1 MTPYPVD
8 ANSFW
13 RCMGPMSYMAKHFE
27 EFSITLSEMN
37 KGGTISWVEVGQYD
51 MIFMHRPCRPD
62 DLIIMQIAYN
72 MNIPVW
78 VDYDD
83 WLFEIPSWNPNAQ
96 LYNNMAMQSNMAQA
110 LACAD
115 IVSVST
121 TELYN
126 QYRAVNP
133 NTVII
138 PNAYRS
144 DLFKFRKENLEER
157 NDFALW
163 RGSNT
168 HDGDLLSINEA
179 FRNIKH
185 KVKFIGSASWLLLSQ
200 MNKDNYEMLGSFDA
214 IEYFKGIYDHKPKV
228 MIFPLVDCLFNR
240 CKSNIAWMEALHSG
254 ALCLSPDM
262 PEWNYPGNINYKP
275 HDSNSFTESLDKL
288 MNSHPDDH
296 KQQVTLA
303 FNNMKQ
309 SYDIEVINKHRME
322 CVYDLLNRTLVK
334 KNPRDQAIGLMALSV
349 LKENFKKY
357 NEAGTKTTS

>member
-1 MTPYPVD
+1 MKTKILIVTPYPVD

-168 HDGDLLSINEA
+168 HDGDLLSAFDLDEA
-179 FRNIKH
+179 ETCIRKY
-185 KVKFIGSASWLLLSQ
+185 LLEVATNTNVRQEHRSELVLGCKPRARPR
-200 MNKDNYEMLGSFDA
+200 MRDADTEAVGVHFLTHNYLEG
-214 IEYFKGIYDHKPKV
+214 KPSV
-228 MIFPLVDCLFNR
+228 
-240 CKSNIAWMEALHSG
+240 IAM
-254 ALCLSPDM
+254 
-262 PEWNYPGNINYKP
+262 
-275 HDSNSFTESLDKL
+275 
-288 MNSHPDDH
+288 
-296 KQQVTLA
+296 
-303 FNNMKQ
+303 
-309 SYDIEVINKHRME
+309 
-322 CVYDLLNRTLVK
+322 
-334 KNPRDQAIGLMALSV
+334 
-349 LKENFKKY
+349 
-357 NEAGTKTTS
+357 